1 MNGILC
7 MNKPQQFTSFDVIG
21 KLRGILHM
29 KRLGHTGTLDPMA
42 TGVLPV
48 LVGTATKACDILPN
62 QDKTY
67 RAAVQFGRATDT
79 LDIWGTLTQQYPDMH
94 ITEEQLR
101 TVLPDFV
108 GEITQLP
115 PMYSAVSVNG
125 KRLYELA
132 RKGETVERPSRMVTV
147 YDITLEAFDEVQQT
161 AVLTVACGKGTYI
174 RTLLSDIGQRLGG
187 DAVMT
192 ALTRTA
198 ACGYSLAQCLTFE
211 QVAAAVVDGTIVDK
225 LLPTDSLF
233 FCLSETV
240 FECGTGTNV
249 LQWCQ
254 AGSDKTAPDTGRAG
268 LLYCLWIAKRLSRYC
283 ICRQRKTG
291 TANRETILTSLFH
304 VKQNHS
310 ENPNEKRLYYDA
322 ANIRRN
328 SADCCCTGHY
338 LTVCISDIGQF

>member
-7 MNKPQQFTSFDVIG
+7 MNKPQDFTSFDVIG

-42 TGVLPV
+42 TGVLPI

-67 RAAVQFGRATDT
+67 QATVVFGKATDT
-79 LDIWGTLTQQYPDMH
+79 IDIWGKPLQDYPEQH
-94 ITEEQLR
+94 VTEAALR
-101 TVLPDFV
+101 AILPEFLGD
-108 GEITQLP
+108 ITQLP

-132 RKGETVERPSRMVTV
+132 RKGETVERPTRTV
-147 YDITLEAFDEVQQT
+147 HIDAITLDAFDETQQT
-161 AVLTVACGKGTYI
+161 ATLTISCGKGTYI

-198 ACGYSLAQCLTFE
+198 ACGYPLQECLTFE
-211 QVAAAVVDGTIVDK
+211 QVAAAMADGTLEEH

-233 FCLSETV
+233 SSYPKLRLNAAQERMFCNGVKLDLNRLRNLQPDQDIYTV
-240 FECGTGTNV
+240 YGATGTF
-249 LQWCQ
+249 L
-254 AGSDKTAPDTGRAG
+254 
-268 LLYCLWIAKRLSRYC
+268 
-283 ICRQRKTG
+283 G
-291 TANRETILTSLFH
+291 TALADRTQQELRIG
-304 VKQNHS
+304 
-310 ENPNEKRLYYDA
+310 KR
-322 ANIRRN
+322 
-328 SADCCCTGHY
+328 
-338 LTVCISDIGQF
+338 F

>member
-7 MNKPQQFTSFDVIG
+7 MNKPQDFTSFYVIG

-42 TGVLPV
+42 TGVLPI

-67 RAAVQFGRATDT
+67 QATVVFGKATDT
-79 LDIWGTLTQQYPDMH
+79 LDIWGKPLQNYPEQH
-94 ITEEQLR
+94 VTEAALR
-101 TVLPDFV
+101 AILPEFLGD
-108 GEITQLP
+108 ITQLP

-132 RKGETVERPSRMVTV
+132 RKGETVERPTRTV
-147 YDITLEAFDEVQQT
+147 HIDAITLDAFDETQQT
-161 AVLTVACGKGTYI
+161 ATLTVSCGKGTYI

-198 ACGYSLAQCLTFE
+198 ACGYPLQECLTFE
-211 QVAAAVVDGTIVDK
+211 QVAAAMADGTLEEH

-233 FCLSETV
+233 SSYPKLRLNAAQERMFCNGVKLDLNRLRNLQPDQDIYTV
-240 FECGTGTNV
+240 YGATGTF
-249 LQWCQ
+249 L
-254 AGSDKTAPDTGRAG
+254 
-268 LLYCLWIAKRLSRYC
+268 
-283 ICRQRKTG
+283 G
-291 TANRETILTSLFH
+291 TALADRTQQELRIG
-304 VKQNHS
+304 
-310 ENPNEKRLYYDA
+310 KR
-322 ANIRRN
+322 
-328 SADCCCTGHY
+328 
-338 LTVCISDIGQF
+338 F

>member
-7 MNKPQQFTSFDVIG
+7 MNKPQDFTSFDVIG

-42 TGVLPV
+42 TGVLPI

-67 RAAVQFGRATDT
+67 QATVVFGKATDT
-79 LDIWGTLTQQYPDMH
+79 LDIWGKPLQDYPEQH
-94 ITEEQLR
+94 VTEAALR
-101 TVLPDFV
+101 AVLPEFLGD
-108 GEITQLP
+108 ITQLP

-132 RKGETVERPSRMVTV
+132 RKGETVERPTRTV
-147 YDITLEAFDEVQQT
+147 HIDAITLDAFDETQQT
-161 AVLTVACGKGTYI
+161 ATLTISCGKGTYI

-198 ACGYSLAQCLTFE
+198 ACGYPLQDCLTFE
-211 QVAAAVVDGTIVDK
+211 QVTAAMADGTLEEH

-233 FCLSETV
+233 SSYPKLRLNAAQERMFCNGVKLDLNRLRNLQPDQDIYTV
-240 FECGTGTNV
+240 YGATGTF
-249 LQWCQ
+249 L
-254 AGSDKTAPDTGRAG
+254 
-268 LLYCLWIAKRLSRYC
+268 
-283 ICRQRKTG
+283 G
-291 TANRETILTSLFH
+291 TALADRTQQELRIG
-304 VKQNHS
+304 
-310 ENPNEKRLYYDA
+310 KR
-322 ANIRRN
+322 
-328 SADCCCTGHY
+328 
-338 LTVCISDIGQF
+338 F

>member
-7 MNKPQQFTSFDVIG
+7 MNKPQDFTSFDVIG

-42 TGVLPV
+42 TGVLPI

-67 RAAVQFGRATDT
+67 QATVVFGKATDT
-79 LDIWGTLTQQYPDMH
+79 LDIWGKPLQDYPEQH
-94 ITEEQLR
+94 VTEAALR
-101 TVLPDFV
+101 AILPEFLGD
-108 GEITQLP
+108 ITQLP

-132 RKGETVERPSRMVTV
+132 RKGETVERPTRTV
-147 YDITLEAFDEVQQT
+147 HIDAITLDAFDETQQT
-161 AVLTVACGKGTYI
+161 ATLTVSCGKGTYI

-198 ACGYSLAQCLTFE
+198 ACGYPLQDCLTFE
-211 QVAAAVVDGTIVDK
+211 QVAAAMANGTLEEH

-233 FCLSETV
+233 SSYPKLRLNAAQERMFCNGVKLDLNRLRNLQPDQDIYTV
-240 FECGTGTNV
+240 YGATGTF
-249 LQWCQ
+249 L
-254 AGSDKTAPDTGRAG
+254 
-268 LLYCLWIAKRLSRYC
+268 
-283 ICRQRKTG
+283 G
-291 TANRETILTSLFH
+291 TALADRTQQELRIG
-304 VKQNHS
+304 
-310 ENPNEKRLYYDA
+310 KR
-322 ANIRRN
+322 
-328 SADCCCTGHY
+328 
-338 LTVCISDIGQF
+338 F

>member
-7 MNKPQQFTSFDVIG
+7 MNKPQDFTSFDVIG

-42 TGVLPV
+42 TGVLPI

-67 RAAVQFGRATDT
+67 QATVVFGKATDT
-79 LDIWGTLTQQYPDMH
+79 LDIWGKPLQDYPEQH
-94 ITEEQLR
+94 VTEAALR
-101 TVLPDFV
+101 AILPEFLGD
-108 GEITQLP
+108 ITQLP

-132 RKGETVERPSRMVTV
+132 RKGETVERPTRTV
-147 YDITLEAFDEVQQT
+147 HIDAITLDAFDETQQT
-161 AVLTVACGKGTYI
+161 ATLTVSCGKGTYI

-198 ACGYSLAQCLTFE
+198 ACGYPLQECLTFE
-211 QVAAAVVDGTIVDK
+211 QVAAAMADSTLEEH

-233 FCLSETV
+233 SSYPKLRLNAAQERMFCNGVKLDLNRLRNLQPDQDIYTV
-240 FECGTGTNV
+240 YGATGTF
-249 LQWCQ
+249 L
-254 AGSDKTAPDTGRAG
+254 
-268 LLYCLWIAKRLSRYC
+268 
-283 ICRQRKTG
+283 G
-291 TANRETILTSLFH
+291 TALADRTQQELRIG
-304 VKQNHS
+304 
-310 ENPNEKRLYYDA
+310 KR
-322 ANIRRN
+322 
-328 SADCCCTGHY
+328 
-338 LTVCISDIGQF
+338 F

>member
-7 MNKPQQFTSFDVIG
+7 MNKPQDFTSFDVIG

-42 TGVLPV
+42 TGVLPI

-67 RAAVQFGRATDT
+67 QATVIFGKATDT
-79 LDIWGTLTQQYPDMH
+79 LDIWGKPLQDYPEQH
-94 ITEEQLR
+94 VTEAALR
-101 TVLPDFV
+101 AVLPEFLGD
-108 GEITQLP
+108 ITQLP

-132 RKGETVERPSRMVTV
+132 RKGETVERPTRTV
-147 YDITLEAFDEVQQT
+147 HIDAITLDAFDETQQT
-161 AVLTVACGKGTYI
+161 ATLTVSCGKGTYI

-198 ACGYSLAQCLTFE
+198 ACGYPLQDCLTFE
-211 QVAAAVVDGTIVDK
+211 QVAAAMADGTLEEH

-233 FCLSETV
+233 SSYPKLRLNAAQERMFCNGVKLDLNRLRNLQPDQDIYTV
-240 FECGTGTNV
+240 YGATGTF
-249 LQWCQ
+249 L
-254 AGSDKTAPDTGRAG
+254 
-268 LLYCLWIAKRLSRYC
+268 
-283 ICRQRKTG
+283 G
-291 TANRETILTSLFH
+291 TALADRTQQELRIG
-304 VKQNHS
+304 
-310 ENPNEKRLYYDA
+310 KR
-322 ANIRRN
+322 
-328 SADCCCTGHY
+328 
-338 LTVCISDIGQF
+338 F

>member
-7 MNKPQQFTSFDVIG
+7 MNKPQDFTSFDVIG

-42 TGVLPV
+42 TGVLPI

-67 RAAVQFGRATDT
+67 QATVVFGKATDT
-79 LDIWGTLTQQYPDMH
+79 LDIWGKPLQDYPEQH
-94 ITEEQLR
+94 VTEAALR
-101 TVLPDFV
+101 AVLPEFLGD
-108 GEITQLP
+108 ITQLP

-132 RKGETVERPSRMVTV
+132 RKGETVERPTRTV
-147 YDITLEAFDEVQQT
+147 HIDAITLDAFDETQQT
-161 AVLTVACGKGTYI
+161 ATLTVSCGKGTYI

-198 ACGYSLAQCLTFE
+198 ACGYQLQDCLTFE
-211 QVAAAVVDGTIVDK
+211 QVAAAMADGTLEEH

-233 FCLSETV
+233 SSYPNLRLNAAQERMFCNGVKLDLNRLRDLQPDQDVYTV
-240 FECGTGTNV
+240 YGATGTF
-249 LQWCQ
+249 L
-254 AGSDKTAPDTGRAG
+254 
-268 LLYCLWIAKRLSRYC
+268 
-283 ICRQRKTG
+283 G
-291 TANRETILTSLFH
+291 TALADRTQQELRIG
-304 VKQNHS
+304 
-310 ENPNEKRLYYDA
+310 KR
-322 ANIRRN
+322 
-328 SADCCCTGHY
+328 
-338 LTVCISDIGQF
+338 F

>member
-7 MNKPQQFTSFDVIG
+7 MNKPQDFTSFDVIG

-42 TGVLPV
+42 TGVLPI

-67 RAAVQFGRATDT
+67 QATVVFGKATDT
-79 LDIWGTLTQQYPDMH
+79 LDIWGKPLQDYPEQH
-94 ITEEQLR
+94 VTEAALR
-101 TVLPDFV
+101 AVLPEFLGD
-108 GEITQLP
+108 ITQLP

-132 RKGETVERPSRMVTV
+132 RKGETVERPTRTV
-147 YDITLEAFDEVQQT
+147 HIDAITLDAFDETQQT
-161 AVLTVACGKGTYI
+161 ATLTISCGKGTYI

-198 ACGYSLAQCLTFE
+198 ACGYPLQECLTFE
-211 QVAAAVVDGTIVDK
+211 QVAAAMADGTLEEH

-233 FCLSETV
+233 SSYPKLRLNAAQERMFCNGVKLDLNRLRNLQPDQDIYTV
-240 FECGTGTNV
+240 YGATGTF
-249 LQWCQ
+249 L
-254 AGSDKTAPDTGRAG
+254 
-268 LLYCLWIAKRLSRYC
+268 
-283 ICRQRKTG
+283 G
-291 TANRETILTSLFH
+291 TALADRTQQELRIG
-304 VKQNHS
+304 
-310 ENPNEKRLYYDA
+310 KR
-322 ANIRRN
+322 
-328 SADCCCTGHY
+328 
-338 LTVCISDIGQF
+338 F

>member
-7 MNKPQQFTSFDVIG
+7 MNKPQDFTSFDVIG

-42 TGVLPV
+42 TGVLPI

-67 RAAVQFGRATDT
+67 QATVVFGKATDT
-79 LDIWGTLTQQYPDMH
+79 LDIWGKPVQDYPEQH
-94 ITEEQLR
+94 VTEAALR
-101 TVLPDFV
+101 AILPEFLGD
-108 GEITQLP
+108 ITQLP

-132 RKGETVERPSRMVTV
+132 RKGETVERPTRTV
-147 YDITLEAFDEVQQT
+147 HIDAITLDAFDETQQT
-161 AVLTVACGKGTYI
+161 ATLTVSCGKGTYI

-198 ACGYSLAQCLTFE
+198 ACGYPLQNCLTFE
-211 QVAAAVVDGTIVDK
+211 QVAAAMADGTLEEH

-233 FCLSETV
+233 SSYPKLRLNAAQERMFCNGVKLDLNRLRNLQPDQDIYTV
-240 FECGTGTNV
+240 YGATGTF
-249 LQWCQ
+249 L
-254 AGSDKTAPDTGRAG
+254 
-268 LLYCLWIAKRLSRYC
+268 
-283 ICRQRKTG
+283 G
-291 TANRETILTSLFH
+291 TALADRTQQELRIG
-304 VKQNHS
+304 
-310 ENPNEKRLYYDA
+310 KR
-322 ANIRRN
+322 
-328 SADCCCTGHY
+328 
-338 LTVCISDIGQF
+338 F

>member
-7 MNKPQQFTSFDVIG
+7 MNKPQDFTSFDVIG

-42 TGVLPV
+42 TGVLPI

-67 RAAVQFGRATDT
+67 QATVVFGKATDT
-79 LDIWGTLTQQYPDMH
+79 LDIWGKPLQDYPEQH
-94 ITEEQLR
+94 VTEAALCAI
-101 TVLPDFV
+101 LPEFLGD
-108 GEITQLP
+108 ITQLP

-132 RKGETVERPSRMVTV
+132 RKGETVERPTRTV
-147 YDITLEAFDEVQQT
+147 HIDAITLDAFDETQQT
-161 AVLTVACGKGTYI
+161 ATLTVSCGKGTYI

-198 ACGYSLAQCLTFE
+198 ACGYPLQDCLTFE
-211 QVAAAVVDGTIVDK
+211 QVAAAMANGTLEEH

-233 FCLSETV
+233 SSYPKLRLNAAQERMFCNGVKLDLNRLRNLQPDQDIYTV
-240 FECGTGTNV
+240 YGATGTF
-249 LQWCQ
+249 L
-254 AGSDKTAPDTGRAG
+254 
-268 LLYCLWIAKRLSRYC
+268 
-283 ICRQRKTG
+283 G
-291 TANRETILTSLFH
+291 TALADRTQQELRIG
-304 VKQNHS
+304 
-310 ENPNEKRLYYDA
+310 KR
-322 ANIRRN
+322 
-328 SADCCCTGHY
+328 
-338 LTVCISDIGQF
+338 F

>member
-7 MNKPQQFTSFDVIG
+7 MNKPQDFTSFDVIG

-42 TGVLPV
+42 TGVLPI

-67 RAAVQFGRATDT
+67 QATVVFGKATDT
-79 LDIWGTLTQQYPDMH
+79 LDIWGKPLQDYPEQH
-94 ITEEQLR
+94 VTEAALCAI
-101 TVLPDFV
+101 LPEFLGD
-108 GEITQLP
+108 ITQLP

-132 RKGETVERPSRMVTV
+132 RKGETVERPTRTV
-147 YDITLEAFDEVQQT
+147 HIDAITLDAFDETQQT
-161 AVLTVACGKGTYI
+161 ATLTISCGKGTYI

-198 ACGYSLAQCLTFE
+198 ACGYPLQECLTFE
-211 QVAAAVVDGTIVDK
+211 QVAAAMADGTLEEH

-233 FCLSETV
+233 SSYPKLRLNAAQERMFCNGVKLDLNRLRNLQPDQDIYTV
-240 FECGTGTNV
+240 YGATGTF
-249 LQWCQ
+249 L
-254 AGSDKTAPDTGRAG
+254 
-268 LLYCLWIAKRLSRYC
+268 
-283 ICRQRKTG
+283 G
-291 TANRETILTSLFH
+291 TALADRTQQELRIG
-304 VKQNHS
+304 
-310 ENPNEKRLYYDA
+310 KR
-322 ANIRRN
+322 
-328 SADCCCTGHY
+328 
-338 LTVCISDIGQF
+338 F

>member
-7 MNKPQQFTSFDVIG
+7 MNKPQDFTSFDVIG

-42 TGVLPV
+42 TGVLPI

-67 RAAVQFGRATDT
+67 QATVVFGKATDT
-79 LDIWGTLTQQYPDMH
+79 LDIWGKPVQDYPEQH
-94 ITEEQLR
+94 VTEAALR
-101 TVLPDFV
+101 AILPEFLGD
-108 GEITQLP
+108 ITQLP

-132 RKGETVERPSRMVTV
+132 RKGETIERPTRTV
-147 YDITLEAFDEVQQT
+147 HIDAITLDAFDETQQT
-161 AVLTVACGKGTYI
+161 ATLTVSCGKGTYI

-198 ACGYSLAQCLTFE
+198 ACGYPLQDCLTFE
-211 QVAAAVVDGTIVDK
+211 QVAAAMADGTLEEH

-233 FCLSETV
+233 SSYPKLRLNAAQERMFCNGVKLDLKRLRNLQPDQDIYTV
-240 FECGTGTNV
+240 YGATGTF
-249 LQWCQ
+249 L
-254 AGSDKTAPDTGRAG
+254 
-268 LLYCLWIAKRLSRYC
+268 
-283 ICRQRKTG
+283 G
-291 TANRETILTSLFH
+291 TALADRTQQELRIG
-304 VKQNHS
+304 
-310 ENPNEKRLYYDA
+310 KR
-322 ANIRRN
+322 
-328 SADCCCTGHY
+328 
-338 LTVCISDIGQF
+338 F

>member
-7 MNKPQQFTSFDVIG
+7 MNKPQEFTSFDVIG

-42 TGVLPV
+42 TGVLPI

-67 RAAVQFGRATDT
+67 QAAVVFGKATDT
-79 LDIWGTLTQQYPDMH
+79 LDIWGKPLQDYPEQH
-94 ITEEQLR
+94 VTEAALR
-101 TVLPDFV
+101 AVLPEFLGD
-108 GEITQLP
+108 ITQLP

-132 RKGETVERPSRMVTV
+132 RKGETVERPTRTV
-147 YDITLEAFDEVQQT
+147 HIDAITLDAFNETQQT
-161 AVLTVACGKGTYI
+161 ATLTVSCGKGTYI

-198 ACGYSLAQCLTFE
+198 ACGYQLQDCLTFE
-211 QVAAAVVDGTIVDK
+211 QVAAAMADDTLEEH

-233 FCLSETV
+233 SSYPNLRLNAAQERMFCNGVKLDLNRLRDLQPDQDIYTV
-240 FECGTGTNV
+240 YGATGTF
-249 LQWCQ
+249 L
-254 AGSDKTAPDTGRAG
+254 
-268 LLYCLWIAKRLSRYC
+268 
-283 ICRQRKTG
+283 G
-291 TANRETILTSLFH
+291 TALADRTQQELRIG
-304 VKQNHS
+304 
-310 ENPNEKRLYYDA
+310 KR
-322 ANIRRN
+322 
-328 SADCCCTGHY
+328 
-338 LTVCISDIGQF
+338 F

>member
-7 MNKPQQFTSFDVIG
+7 MNKPQDFTSFDVIG

-42 TGVLPV
+42 TGVLPI

-67 RAAVQFGRATDT
+67 QATVVFGKATDT
-79 LDIWGTLTQQYPDMH
+79 LDIWGKPLQGYPEQH
-94 ITEEQLR
+94 VTEVALR
-101 TVLPDFV
+101 AVLPEFL
-108 GEITQLP
+108 GNITQLP

-132 RKGETVERPSRMVTV
+132 RKGETVERPTRTV
-147 YDITLEAFDEVQQT
+147 HIDAITLDAFDETQQT
-161 AVLTVACGKGTYI
+161 ATLTVSCGKGTYI

-198 ACGYSLAQCLTFE
+198 ACGYLLQDCLTFE
-211 QVAAAVVDGTIVDK
+211 QVAAAMADGTLEEH

-233 FCLSETV
+233 SSYPKLRLNAAQERMFCNGVKLDLNRLRNLQPDQDIYTV
-240 FECGTGTNV
+240 YGATGTF
-249 LQWCQ
+249 L
-254 AGSDKTAPDTGRAG
+254 
-268 LLYCLWIAKRLSRYC
+268 
-283 ICRQRKTG
+283 G
-291 TANRETILTSLFH
+291 TALADRTQQELRIG
-304 VKQNHS
+304 
-310 ENPNEKRLYYDA
+310 KR
-322 ANIRRN
+322 
-328 SADCCCTGHY
+328 
-338 LTVCISDIGQF
+338 F

>member
-7 MNKPQQFTSFDVIG
+7 MNKPQDFTSFDVIG

-42 TGVLPV
+42 TGVLPI

-67 RAAVQFGRATDT
+67 QATVVFGKATDT
-79 LDIWGTLTQQYPDMH
+79 LDIWGKPLQDYPEQH
-94 ITEEQLR
+94 VTEAALR
-101 TVLPDFV
+101 AVLPEFLGD
-108 GEITQLP
+108 ITQLP

-132 RKGETVERPSRMVTV
+132 RKGETVERPTRTV
-147 YDITLEAFDEVQQT
+147 HIDAITLDAFDETQQT
-161 AVLTVACGKGTYI
+161 ATLTVSCGKGTYI

-198 ACGYSLAQCLTFE
+198 ACGYPLQNCLTFE
-211 QVAAAVVDGTIVDK
+211 QVAAAMADGTLEEH

-233 FCLSETV
+233 SSYPKLRLNAAQERMFCNGVKLDLNRLRNLQPDQDIYTV
-240 FECGTGTNV
+240 YGATGTF
-249 LQWCQ
+249 L
-254 AGSDKTAPDTGRAG
+254 
-268 LLYCLWIAKRLSRYC
+268 
-283 ICRQRKTG
+283 G
-291 TANRETILTSLFH
+291 TALADRAQQELRIG
-304 VKQNHS
+304 
-310 ENPNEKRLYYDA
+310 KR
-322 ANIRRN
+322 
-328 SADCCCTGHY
+328 
-338 LTVCISDIGQF
+338 F

>member
-7 MNKPQQFTSFDVIG
+7 MNKPQDFTSFDVIG

-42 TGVLPV
+42 TGVLPI

-67 RAAVQFGRATDT
+67 QATVVFGKATDT
-79 LDIWGTLTQQYPDMH
+79 LDIWGKPLQDYPEQH
-94 ITEEQLR
+94 VTEAAIR
-101 TVLPDFV
+101 AVLPEFLGD
-108 GEITQLP
+108 ITQLP

-132 RKGETVERPSRMVTV
+132 RKGETVERPTRTV
-147 YDITLEAFDEVQQT
+147 HIDAITLDAFDETQQT
-161 AVLTVACGKGTYI
+161 ATLTVSCGKGTYI

-198 ACGYSLAQCLTFE
+198 ACGYPLQDCLTFE
-211 QVAAAVVDGTIVDK
+211 QVAAAMADGTLEEH

-233 FCLSETV
+233 SSYPKLRLNAAQERMFCNGVKLDLNRLRNLQPDQDIYTV
-240 FECGTGTNV
+240 YGATGTF
-249 LQWCQ
+249 L
-254 AGSDKTAPDTGRAG
+254 
-268 LLYCLWIAKRLSRYC
+268 
-283 ICRQRKTG
+283 G
-291 TANRETILTSLFH
+291 TALADRTQQELRIG
-304 VKQNHS
+304 
-310 ENPNEKRLYYDA
+310 KR
-322 ANIRRN
+322 
-328 SADCCCTGHY
+328 
-338 LTVCISDIGQF
+338 F

>member
-7 MNKPQQFTSFDVIG
+7 MNKPQDFTSFDVIG

-42 TGVLPV
+42 TGVLPI

-67 RAAVQFGRATDT
+67 QATVVFGKATDT
-79 LDIWGTLTQQYPDMH
+79 LDIWGKPLQDYPEQH
-94 ITEEQLR
+94 VTEAALR
-101 TVLPDFV
+101 AILPEFLGD
-108 GEITQLP
+108 ITQLP

-132 RKGETVERPSRMVTV
+132 RKGETIERPTRTV
-147 YDITLEAFDEVQQT
+147 HIDAITLDAFDETQQT
-161 AVLTVACGKGTYI
+161 ATLTVSCGKGTYI

-198 ACGYSLAQCLTFE
+198 ACGYPLQDCLTFE
-211 QVAAAVVDGTIVDK
+211 QVAAAMADGTLEEH

-233 FCLSETV
+233 SSYPKLRLNAAQERMFCNGVKLDLNRLRNLQPDQDIYTV
-240 FECGTGTNV
+240 YGATGTF
-249 LQWCQ
+249 L
-254 AGSDKTAPDTGRAG
+254 
-268 LLYCLWIAKRLSRYC
+268 
-283 ICRQRKTG
+283 G
-291 TANRETILTSLFH
+291 TALADRTQQELRIG
-304 VKQNHS
+304 
-310 ENPNEKRLYYDA
+310 KR
-322 ANIRRN
+322 
-328 SADCCCTGHY
+328 
-338 LTVCISDIGQF
+338 F

>member
-7 MNKPQQFTSFDVIG
+7 MNKPQDFTSFDVIG

-42 TGVLPV
+42 TGVLPI

-67 RAAVQFGRATDT
+67 QATVVCKATDT
-79 LDIWGTLTQQYPDMH
+79 LDIWGKPLQDYPEQH
-94 ITEEQLR
+94 VTEAALR
-101 TVLPDFV
+101 AILPEFLGD
-108 GEITQLP
+108 ITQLP

-132 RKGETVERPSRMVTV
+132 RKGETVERPTRTV
-147 YDITLEAFDEVQQT
+147 HIDAITLDAFDETQQT
-161 AVLTVACGKGTYI
+161 ATLTISCGKGTYI

-198 ACGYSLAQCLTFE
+198 ACGYPLQECLTFE
-211 QVAAAVVDGTIVDK
+211 QVAAAMADGTLEEH

-233 FCLSETV
+233 SSYPKLRLNAAQERMFCNGVKLDLNRLRNLQPDQDIYTV
-240 FECGTGTNV
+240 YGATGTF
-249 LQWCQ
+249 L
-254 AGSDKTAPDTGRAG
+254 
-268 LLYCLWIAKRLSRYC
+268 
-283 ICRQRKTG
+283 G
-291 TANRETILTSLFH
+291 TALADRTQQELRIG
-304 VKQNHS
+304 
-310 ENPNEKRLYYDA
+310 KR
-322 ANIRRN
+322 
-328 SADCCCTGHY
+328 
-338 LTVCISDIGQF
+338 F

>member
-7 MNKPQQFTSFDVIG
+7 MNKPQDFTSFDVIG

-42 TGVLPV
+42 TGVLPI

-67 RAAVQFGRATDT
+67 QATVVFGKATDT
-79 LDIWGTLTQQYPDMH
+79 LDIWGKPLQNYPEQH
-94 ITEEQLR
+94 VTEAALCAI
-101 TVLPDFV
+101 LPEFLGD
-108 GEITQLP
+108 ITQLP

-132 RKGETVERPSRMVTV
+132 RKGETVERPTRTV
-147 YDITLEAFDEVQQT
+147 HIDAITLDAFDETQQT
-161 AVLTVACGKGTYI
+161 ATLTVSCVKGTYI

-198 ACGYSLAQCLTFE
+198 ACGYPLQECLTFE
-211 QVAAAVVDGTIVDK
+211 QVAAAMADGTLEEH

-233 FCLSETV
+233 SSYPKLRLNAAQERMFCNGVKLDLNRLRNLQPDQNIYTV
-240 FECGTGTNV
+240 YGATGTF
-249 LQWCQ
+249 L
-254 AGSDKTAPDTGRAG
+254 
-268 LLYCLWIAKRLSRYC
+268 
-283 ICRQRKTG
+283 G
-291 TANRETILTSLFH
+291 TALADRTQQELRIG
-304 VKQNHS
+304 
-310 ENPNEKRLYYDA
+310 KR
-322 ANIRRN
+322 
-328 SADCCCTGHY
+328 
-338 LTVCISDIGQF
+338 F

>member
-7 MNKPQQFTSFDVIG
+7 MNKPQDFTSFDVIG

-42 TGVLPV
+42 TGVLPI

-67 RAAVQFGRATDT
+67 QATVVFGKATDT
-79 LDIWGTLTQQYPDMH
+79 LDIWGKPLQNYPEQH
-94 ITEEQLR
+94 VTEAALR
-101 TVLPDFV
+101 AILPEFLGD
-108 GEITQLP
+108 ITQLP

-132 RKGETVERPSRMVTV
+132 RKGETVERPTRTV
-147 YDITLEAFDEVQQT
+147 HIDAITLDAFDETQQT
-161 AVLTVACGKGTYI
+161 ATLTISCGKGTYI

-198 ACGYSLAQCLTFE
+198 ACGYPLQDCLTFE
-211 QVAAAVVDGTIVDK
+211 QVTAAMADGTLEEH

-233 FCLSETV
+233 SSYPKLRLNAAQERMFCNGVKLDLNRLRNLQLDQDIYTV
-240 FECGTGTNV
+240 YGATGTF
-249 LQWCQ
+249 L
-254 AGSDKTAPDTGRAG
+254 
-268 LLYCLWIAKRLSRYC
+268 
-283 ICRQRKTG
+283 G
-291 TANRETILTSLFH
+291 TALADRTQQELRIG
-304 VKQNHS
+304 
-310 ENPNEKRLYYDA
+310 KR
-322 ANIRRN
+322 
-328 SADCCCTGHY
+328 
-338 LTVCISDIGQF
+338 F

>member
-7 MNKPQQFTSFDVIG
+7 MNKPQDFTSFDVIG

-42 TGVLPV
+42 TGVLPI

-67 RAAVQFGRATDT
+67 QATVVFGKATDT
-79 LDIWGTLTQQYPDMH
+79 LDIWGKPLQDYPEQH
-94 ITEEQLR
+94 VTEAALR
-101 TVLPDFV
+101 AILPEFLGD
-108 GEITQLP
+108 ITQLP

-132 RKGETVERPSRMVTV
+132 RKGETVERPTRTV
-147 YDITLEAFDEVQQT
+147 HIDAITLDAFDETQQT
-161 AVLTVACGKGTYI
+161 ATLTVSCGKGTYI

-198 ACGYSLAQCLTFE
+198 ACGYPLQNCLTFE
-211 QVAAAVVDGTIVDK
+211 QVAAAMANGTLEEH

-233 FCLSETV
+233 SSYPKLRLNAAQERMFCNGVKLDLNRLRNLQPDQDIYTV
-240 FECGTGTNV
+240 YGATGTF
-249 LQWCQ
+249 L
-254 AGSDKTAPDTGRAG
+254 
-268 LLYCLWIAKRLSRYC
+268 
-283 ICRQRKTG
+283 G
-291 TANRETILTSLFH
+291 TALADRTQQELRIG
-304 VKQNHS
+304 
-310 ENPNEKRLYYDA
+310 KR
-322 ANIRRN
+322 
-328 SADCCCTGHY
+328 
-338 LTVCISDIGQF
+338 F